1 MKFDLTK
8 FNEPYFDRLRARVQA
23 LGNAGIYA
31 GVYLF
36 SGEWLLRMRCSTDGY
51 PFSGGN
57 NVNGVD
63 DGYRGTSPETAV
75 ASVTMTAPNSITALQ
90 DTYVQKTIDVLND
103 LPNVLWIVS
112 QEAPEHSLWWNDH
125 LISLIR
131 TYEKGKPYQHPVGY
145 GQVAMDSSKAD
156 LVLYNSDA
164 DWVAPYARVSP
175 ARSCGTGNPSCKVN
189 INDSDHSYW
198 GIWNDSPQQ
207 NRNYEWENFANG
219 NQVAFM
225 DPYVVYY
232 PRQRRNL
239 CEAPTNGI
247 SRVPDPRW
255 DNVRD
260 NMGYILRYSRKLN
273 LEKVTPQ
280 SSLSSTGFCLAQ
292 TPTAGAEYL
301 IYAPSGGSFTV
312 DLSAMPKSN
321 KLAVEWFDPAT
332 GTMTSQPPVAAG
344 STSQSFN
351 PPFSGDAVL
360 YLVDTKGH
368 RR

>member
-1 MKFDLTK
+1 
-8 FNEPYFDRLRARVQA
+8 
-23 LGNAGIYA
+23 
-31 GVYLF
+31 
-36 SGEWLLRMRCSTDGY
+36 
-51 PFSGGN
+51 
-57 NVNGVD
+57 
-63 DGYRGTSPETAV
+63 
-75 ASVTMTAPNSITALQ
+75 
-90 DTYVQKTIDVLND
+90 
-103 LPNVLWIVS
+103 
-112 QEAPEHSLWWNDH
+112 
-125 LISLIR
+125 
-131 TYEKGKPYQHPVGY
+131 
-145 GQVAMDSSKAD
+145 MDSSKAD

-219 NQVAFM
+219 NQVVFM

-247 SRVPDPRW
+247 SRAPDPRW

-273 LEKVTPQ
+273 LVKVTPQ
-280 SSLSSTGFCLAQ
+280 GALSSTGFCLAQ

-312 DLSAMPKSN
+312 DLSAMPKSS
-321 KLAVEWFDPAT
+321 KLAVEWFNPST
-332 GTMTSQPPVAAG
+332 GTVTTQSPVAAG
-344 STSQSFN
+344 STSQFFN
-351 PPFSGDAVL
+351 SPFTGDAVL
-360 YLVDTKGH
+360 YLVDSKGH
-368 RR
+368 R